1 MSSTGAQTPPR
12 VVAWLGYGGLL
23 PFISLSLATV
33 GANFLGADARWFNAA
48 LLSYGAV
55 ILSFVGALHWG
66 FAMTLRDLSD
76 SQRTAAF
83 VGSIVPAL
91 VAWLAL
97 LAAPVIAVVLLV
109 AGFAIHYGR
118 DARLAA
124 AAADLPAWYL
134 PMRFRLTCVACLS
147 LIAPTVLK
155 ALLR

>member
-1 MSSTGAQTPPR
+1 MSPTEVQTPPR
-12 VVAWLGYGGLL
+12 VVVWLGYGGLL
-23 PFISLSLATV
+23 PFMSLSLATV
-33 GANFLGADARWFNAA
+33 GANFMGADAPWFNIA
-48 LLSYGAV
+48 LLSYGAA

-97 LAAPVIAVVLLV
+97 LAAPVVAVMLLV
-109 AGFAIHYGR
+109 VGFAIHYGR
-118 DARLAA
+118 DARLA

-147 LIAPTVLK
+147 LVAPAALK
-155 ALLR
+155 ALLQ